1 MRHDETREEES
12 ATEQAGVTEGKRE
25 SENVCKCVC
34 ACEWVSEHRAGLLL
48 WCWTLN
54 ILNAVEGLICVRAR
68 VWWTLLKMT
77 RNSVQEAAWMWH
89 IRVTRS
95 SQLFIHIDVR
105 HYPFNKFNSFS
116 RSSSVGISS
125 ISSNG
130 SNNIA
135 PRHGCLFSRSLVRPY
150 ACLFAPTS
158 TYRECQQFNLG
169 K

>member
-1 MRHDETREEES
+1 MVLLYDAAWRTRENERKRVSEIACVWMS
-12 ATEQAGVTEGKRE
+12 GWLSNEQACCCDAEY
-25 SENVCKCVC
+25 
-34 ACEWVSEHRAGLLL
+34 WML
-48 WCWTLN
+48 WKVWK
-54 ILNAVEGLICVRAR
+54 CVRAR

-77 RNSVQEAAWMWH
+77 RISVQEAAWMWH

-116 RSSSVGISS
+116 RSTSVGISS
-125 ISSNG
+125 SISISING

-135 PRHGCLFSRSLVRPY
+135 PWHGCLFSRSLVRSY